1 MSFSYDNTLSASR
14 DRLRFLVS
22 DTTSATA
29 AYANEELDGI
39 LSVQANVYLAAAIL
53 LRQRAA
59 KLAPDAFLYSSGAFA
74 GGQFT
79 MDRRQTVKALLDL
92 AKSYEEVAAA
102 SAEEAFDRF
111 AFNIDALGRDRS
123 EYQGDTRT
131 TEWDGW

>member
-1 MSFSYDNTLSASR
+1 MSFSYDNTLVALR

-22 DTTSATA
+22 DTASATA
-29 AYANEELDGI
+29 IYANEELDGI

-59 KLAPDAFLYSSGAFA
+59 ALAPNAILYSSGAFA
-74 GGQFT
+74 GGQL
-79 MDRRQTVKALLDL
+79 MVDRRQTAKALLDL
-92 AKSYEEVAAA
+92 AKSYEETAAA

-123 EYQGDTRT
+123 EYQGDTGT